1 MGVFGRNLRGAFAV
15 LTLLALAIPAL
26 AKPVNTRVT
35 LMFAGKL
42 GGTQLKPGDYEL
54 IADESKVLFKLHGKV
69 VAEAKAEWK
78 DSDKKT
84 EATSLLLDGDEIREI
99 RFAGKKNYVV
109 VR

>member
-15 LTLLALAIPAL
+15 LTLLALALPAL
-26 AKPVNTRVT
+26 AKPTNTKIT
-35 LMFAGKL
+35 LINAGKV
-42 GGTQLKPGDYEL
+42 GSTQLKAGDYEL

-78 DSDKKT
+78 DSERKT
-84 EATSLLLDGDEIREI
+84 DMTSVVYDGDQIREI
-99 RFAGKKNYVV
+99 RFGGKKSYVV